1 MATTKR
7 PNILFLLTDD
17 QRFDTIH
24 ALGNPDI
31 ITPNM
36 DYLVSRGAAFTQAHI
51 PGGSSGAVCMPSR
64 AMIHSGRR
72 LYDLDGQG
80 GTIPC
85 EHITLGEAL
94 RASGTPQR
102 PSYYCF
108 GTGKWHNGPPA
119 FTRSFDAGDNIFF
132 GGMWDHWNV
141 PVNRYDPTGQYDNE
155 INFVANFLSTNHTM
169 RVHCD
174 KFHPGVHSSELLT
187 QTTLDALDDLPAD
200 KPFFVYTAYLA
211 PHDPRTMPRRFEEM
225 YDPEA
230 IHLPPNFRAE
240 HFDFGV
246 HTIRDEVLAAYP
258 RDEREVRRHI
268 AQYYAMITHLDDQIG
283 RIIDK
288 LREKG
293 LLDDTIIVLAG
304 DNGLACGEH
313 GLMGKQSLYEH
324 SVRVPLLISG
334 PGIPAGLRVDNY
346 VYLMDIYPT
355 LCELTGTEIP
365 ASVQGISFAP
375 MLRDPGYVTRPE
387 LYMMYCELIRA
398 VQDDRFKLIEYR
410 NGPCGNRFQLFD
422 LKADPW
428 ELNDLYGTAEY
439 APVVERLLALRR
451 EQRAIWEHSGEQS
464 AKFWREGE

>member
-1 MATTKR
+1 MSGKKR
-7 PNILFLLTDD
+7 PNVLFLLTDD

-36 DYLVSRGAAFTQAHI
+36 DYLAERGAAFTQAHI

-64 AMIHSGRR
+64 AMINTGRR
-72 LYDLDGQG
+72 LYDLCGQG
-80 GTIPC
+80 ETIP
-85 EHITLGEAL
+85 EDHTTLGETL
-94 RASGTPQR
+94 RGAQ
-102 PSYYCF
+102 YYCF

-141 PVNRYDPTGQYDNE
+141 PVNRYDPTGHYDNV
-155 INFVANFLSTNHTM
+155 INFVANFLHDNGTM

-187 QTTLDALDDLPAD
+187 QTALDALDALPDD
-200 KPFFVYTAYLA
+200 KPFFMYTAYLA

-225 YDPEA
+225 YDPES
-230 IHLPPNFRAE
+230 IPLPPNFMRE
-240 HFDFGV
+240 HFDYGV
-246 HTIRDEVLAAYP
+246 HGIRDEVLAAYP
-258 RDEREVRRHI
+258 RNECEVKRHI

-283 RIIDK
+283 RIIQK
-288 LREKG
+288 LRDKG
-293 LLDDTIIVLAG
+293 LLDDTIIILAG

-355 LCELTGTEIP
+355 LCELLGIDVP
-365 ASVQGISFAP
+365 SSVQGVSFAP
-375 MLRDPGYVTRPE
+375 MLRDPSYKTRRE

-398 VQDDRFKLIEYR
+398 VQDERYKLIEYR
-410 NGPCGNRFQLFD
+410 NGPCGNRFELFD
-422 LKADPW
+422 LIADPW
-428 ELNDLYGTAEY
+428 EMHDLYGDSSMAGVK
-439 APVVERLLALRR
+439 AHLLALRD
-451 EQRAIWEHSGEQS
+451 EQRAIWEHDGEQS
-464 AKFWREGE
+464 VGFWKG

>member
-1 MATTKR
+1 MAKR

-36 DYLVSRGAAFTQAHI
+36 DYLVARGAAFTQAHI

-80 GTIPC
+80 ETIP
-85 EHITLGEAL
+85 ESHTTLGEAL
-94 RASGTPQR
+94 RASGTPLC

-155 INFVANFLSTNHTM
+155 INFVANFQGDNHPC

-174 KFHPGVHSSELLT
+174 KFNPGVHSSELLT
-187 QTTLDALDDLPAD
+187 QTTLDALDALPEGR
-200 KPFFVYTAYLA
+200 PFFMYTAYLA

-225 YDPEA
+225 YDPGA
-230 IHLPPNFRAE
+230 IPLPPNFRRE
-240 HFDFGV
+240 HFDYGV

-283 RIIDK
+283 RIIAK
-288 LREKG
+288 LRSKG
-293 LLDDTIIVLAG
+293 LLDDTIIILAG

-346 VYLMDIYPT
+346 VYLMDIFPT
-355 LCELTGTEIP
+355 ICELTDTEIP
-365 ASVQGISFAP
+365 ASVQGVSFAP

-387 LYMMYCELIRA
+387 LYMMYCDLIRA

-410 NGPCGNRFQLFD
+410 NGPCGRRLQLFD

-428 ELNDLYGTAEY
+428 ELNDLYGRAEY
-439 APVVERLLALRR
+439 APEVERLLALRR
-451 EQRAIWEHSGEQS
+451 EQRAIWEHDGEQS
-464 AKFWREGE
+464 AGFWQGGQ